1 MQFGGA
7 AGGPT
12 DGMDGERQQRV
23 VINAG
28 LPIGWDA
35 GKREGSGWVN
45 DVNGWMCDGTGV
57 SRARPRGE
65 GASPVFWGR
74 RSATRLCTELS
85 FTSLAASFHR
95 ASLPAGGAVGGWCW
109 SSRSSQC
116 PACGAWGV
124 DCNRLCLPMASITHP
139 NRAMI
144 AMAVPRITQQY
155 GLVFRDVYAP

>member
-65 GASPVFWGR
+65 GASPVFGAAALQLGFALS
-74 RSATRLCTELS
+74 SASRHWLPVSTELPCRLAGLLVAGAGARDPVS
-85 FTSLAASFHR
+85 ARLVAHGVSTAIVFACQWPPSLT
-95 ASLPAGGAVGGWCW
+95 LIEP
-109 SSRSSQC
+109 
-116 PACGAWGV
+116 
-124 DCNRLCLPMASITHP
+124 
-139 NRAMI
+139 
-144 AMAVPRITQQY
+144 
-155 GLVFRDVYAP
+155 